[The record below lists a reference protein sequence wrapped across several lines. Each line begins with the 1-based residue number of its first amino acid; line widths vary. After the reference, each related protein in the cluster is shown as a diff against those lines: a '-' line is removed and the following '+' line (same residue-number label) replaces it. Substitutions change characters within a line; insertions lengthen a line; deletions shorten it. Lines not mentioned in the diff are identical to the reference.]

1 MANGPVAYFSM
12 EIALESGLPTYSG
25 GLGVLAGDTIK
36 AAADLGVPLVAVT
49 LLHRK
54 GYFFQRLVGR
64 TQVAEPVSWWPS
76 EWLEPTPARVVVELD
91 GTRVAIRAWRR
102 TVRGAGGASVQVI
115 FLDTDLEE
123 NESQHRGLTDRLYGG
138 DHDHRL
144 RQEVVLGVGGVRALR
159 ALGIE
164 DCRAYHMNEG
174 HAALLTA
181 ELLREHEAR
190 TGQAASSD
198 QAAAAVRALC
208 VFTTHTPIPAGHDR
222 FGLDQVRRITG
233 PEQVY
238 ATSPLFVLDGELHT
252 THAGLS
258 LSRFANGVSRRHG
271 EVSAR
276 MFPDSRIEY
285 ITNGAHTSTWAAA
298 PMAALFDRVAPGWR
312 LDAARLE
319 AVRNAGDADLV
330 SAHRESKSALIR
342 RVNRETNAGLCERDF
357 TIGLARRATGYK
369 RLSLIFSDPQ
379 RLAHLASVHGPIQI
393 VMAGKAHPKDG
404 GGAHVLHDLM
414 EVADSPPQGVRVV
427 FLPGYDMDLA
437 GMLVAGSDV
446 WLNTPERP
454 MEASGTSG
462 MKAAINGV
470 PSLSILDG
478 WWLEGCE
485 EGVTGWAIGD
495 DGPIRPHPEG
505 WDQDASALYDAL
517 DRAVLPLF
525 RADGPGWAAVMR
537 GAISRNGPRFSAHR
551 MVREYAARAWG
562 VSLSP
567 PDSGSRPAS

>member
-1 MANGPVAYFSM
+1 MANGLVAYFSM

-36 AAADLGVPLVAVT
+36 AAADLGIPLVAVT

-54 GYFFQRLVGR
+54 GYFFQRLLGR
-64 TQVAEPVSWWPS
+64 AQVAEPVAWWPS
-76 EWLEPTPARVVVELD
+76 EWLDPTRARAAVELD
-91 GTRVAIRAWRR
+91 GSRVAIRAWRR
-102 TVRGAGGASVQVI
+102 VVRGAGGQEVQVI
-115 FLDTDLEE
+115 YLDTDLEE
-123 NESQHRGLTDRLYGG
+123 NESQHRGLTDQLYGG

-144 RQEVVLGVGGVRALR
+144 RQEIVLGIGGVRVLR

-190 TGQAASSD
+190 TGEPASSEP
-198 QAAAAVRALC
+198 AAAAVRARC

-222 FGLDQVRRITG
+222 FGLDRVRRIAG
-233 PEQVY
+233 DHQVY
-238 ATSPLFVLDGELHT
+238 ATCPRFVRDGELHT
-252 THAGLS
+252 THVGLS
-258 LSRFANGVSRRHG
+258 LSRFANAVSRRHG

-276 MFPDSRIEY
+276 MFPDSSIEY
-285 ITNGAHTSTWAAA
+285 ITNGAHTATWASAS
-298 PMAALFDRVAPGWR
+298 MAALFDRAAPGWR
-312 LDAARLE
+312 LDAARLG
-319 AVRNAGDADLV
+319 AMRNAGDADLLA
-330 SAHRESKSALIR
+330 AHLESKAALIR
-342 RVNRETNAGLCERDF
+342 RVNRETNAGMCERDF

-369 RLSLIFSDPQ
+369 RLSLIFSDPA
-379 RLAHLASVHGPIQI
+379 RLSHLAGVHGPIQI

-404 GGAHVLHDLM
+404 GGAHVLHDLI
-414 EVADSPPQGVRVV
+414 EAADAPPPGVRVV
-427 FLPGYDMDLA
+427 FLEGYDMDLA
-437 GMLVAGSDV
+437 GLLVAGSDI

-454 MEASGTSG
+454 LEASGTSG

-485 EGVTGWAIGD
+485 PGVTGWPIGD
-495 DGPIRPHPEG
+495 DGPIRPHPAG
-505 WDQDASALYDAL
+505 WDEDANALYEAL
-517 DRAVLPLF
+517 DRSVLPLF

-567 PDSGSRPAS
+567 AAS